1 MKNFKANYIIFI
13 LILLLIV
20 SSASLSLHRL
30 LNISCRPETNG
41 GRDECSP
48 NSLEEPAPA
57 ENQISGYETPP
68 SEEVPASTENNQNK
82 PGGKHESY
90 IIKIYTDS
98 PNVNSSVYVE
108 YPYFYGKNFSKLNTI
123 IYDKVITLGT
133 DDSITSNSDTGLI
146 SNYQVAVTLQN
157 SKVVSMVFWGSRY
170 FTDSQHPWSNLVGFT
185 VDLLTMEEIKLSD
198 LFPLDDLEFRKT
210 FFEHAIFPGDPITS
224 YGEKN
229 FEAFFPRYPYHLP
242 LENIYN
248 YGGNFY
254 LKPEGVVISR
264 AATHATGND
273 HMEALLT
280 YDFAESYYLLDQ
292 FYWDASYNFSQ

>member
-1 MKNFKANYIIFI
+1 MKNLKADHIIII

-20 SSASLSLHRL
+20 SSVSLSFCRL
-30 LNISCRPETNG
+30 LDISCKPDTNG

-48 NSLEEPAPA
+48 NSFEEPAPA
-57 ENQISGYETPP
+57 ENQISGHEASP
-68 SEEVPASTENNQNK
+68 SVEVPDLTEDNQNK
-82 PGGKHESY
+82 PVGTHEGY
-90 IIKIYTDS
+90 TIKIYTDA

-108 YPYFYGKNFSKLNTI
+108 YPYFYSKDLSKLNTV

-133 DDSITSNSDTGLI
+133 DDSITANSATGLV
-146 SNYQVAVTLQN
+146 SNYQAAVTLQN
-157 SKVVSMVFWGSRY
+157 SKVVSMVFWGSSY
-170 FTDSQHPWSNLVGFT
+170 FTNSQHPWSSLVGFT
-185 VDLLTMEEIKLSD
+185 VDLLTMEEIKLSE
-198 LFPLDDLEFRKT
+198 LFPLEDIEFRKT
-210 FFEHAIFPGDPITS
+210 FFEHAVFPGEPVTS
-224 YGEKN
+224 YDEEN

-248 YGGNFY
+248 YDGNFY

-280 YDFAESYYLLDQ
+280 YDFAEPYYLPDQ
-292 FYWDASYNFSQ
+292 FYWDAS

>member
-1 MKNFKANYIIFI
+1 MKSFKANYIIFI

-20 SSASLSLHRL
+20 SSVSLSLHRL
-30 LNISCRPETNG
+30 LDISCRSDTNG

-48 NSLEEPAPA
+48 SSFEEPAPV
-57 ENQISGYETPP
+57 ENQISGHEASP
-68 SEEVPASTENNQNK
+68 SAEVPALTEDNQNE
-82 PGGKHESY
+82 PVGTYEGY
-90 IIKIYTDS
+90 TIKIYTDA

-108 YPYFYGKNFSKLNTI
+108 YPFFYSKDLSMLNTI
-123 IYDKVITLGT
+123 IYDKAITLGT
-133 DDSITSNSDTGLI
+133 DDSITENSVTGLI

-157 SKVVSMVFWGSRY
+157 SKVVSMVFWGSSY
-170 FTDSQHPWSNLVGFT
+170 FTNSQHPWSSLVGFT

-198 LFPLDDLEFRKT
+198 LFPLDDIEFRKT
-210 FFEHAIFPGDPITS
+210 FFEHAVFPGEPVTS
-224 YGEKN
+224 YDEEN

-248 YGGNFY
+248 YDGNFY

-280 YDFAESYYLLDQ
+280 YDFAEPYYLPDQ
-292 FYWDASYNFSQ
+292 FYWDAS

>member
-1 MKNFKANYIIFI
+1 MKKLKAKYIII
-13 LILLLIV
+13 TLILLILAI
-20 SSASLSLHRL
+20 SIPPSLCRL
-30 LNISCRPETNG
+30 LHISRGADSNG
-41 GRDECSP
+41 GRNECSP
-48 NSLEEPAPA
+48 KSSEEAAPA
-57 ENQISGYETPP
+57 ENQISGYEAPP
-68 SEEVPASTENNQNK
+68 SEEVSASTENNLNK
-82 PGGKHESY
+82 PSSKHEGY
-90 IIKIYTDS
+90 TIKIYTKA

-108 YPYFYGKNFSKLNTI
+108 YPYFYGKDLSMLNTI

-133 DDSITSNSDTGLI
+133 DDSITENSVTGLI

-157 SKVVSMVFWGSRY
+157 SKVVSMVFWGSSY

-224 YGEKN
+224 YDEEN
-229 FEAFFPRYPYHLP
+229 FEAFFPHYPYHLP

-248 YGGNFY
+248 YDGNFY

-292 FYWDASYNFSQ
+292 FYWDAS